1 MVKVYLHNIGE
12 SSDEFESAKDLKSF
26 LEDKLSGIDGKIWLI
41 PSVDIRPGTGYHD
54 LDVLMIGYLEG
65 YYQDILSFNDIE
77 VKSFCTTIEIKSHGA
92 DGIHKDGQ
100 NLIVD
105 YPDGPHN
112 VTIQSNGQ
120 NTSLRTFLGEALQ
133 MNKRVPYITNII
145 WLTGI
150 IFDDFE
156 RSVGLINSNIITSDT
171 TVDEIFI
178 AIGRQHSLKNQ
189 GYVDAFKGYTQKEI
203 ECVANI
209 FCAKSNGVDTMSL
222 RRINILQKNNK
233 FLGDL
238 ENNPNPVIV
247 ISGHAGTGKTM
258 MLLQAADYLTKK
270 GRKCLFLTYN
280 TALISDLKHTLECM
294 PQIISKIKME
304 SMHSF
309 MISVLYQN
317 GLWNN
322 TSDIEKNFFPAVT
335 TLLRAKDNIRYRN
348 NYEYVFVDEAQDW
361 EKPIPELLK
370 HLFRGS
376 HIVIA
381 DGIDQFMRASEHTE
395 WGDPVMPKL
404 KKSLRQRH
412 NLTVFA
418 KLFANKMGVYW
429 DVEPNKDFPGGRV
442 LVLNTY
448 EPEIHDNILSD
459 AKKHGCVE
467 YDMMLL
473 APKSLSTTGKFDL
486 LDLYAQKGIHLYDGI
501 DKQKRDQIYGPDNAK
516 NKESR
521 VYTYESC
528 RGLEAWA
535 TVCLRFDE
543 LFSKE
548 HAHDYHEIDYTM
560 ARKYMLTLWTLI
572 PLTRAIDTLVLIVNK
587 DSYISKIIDEIK
599 HENPDLFIPLQI
611 CSKK

>member
-1 MVKVYLHNIGE
+1 MVEVYLHDNGNR
-12 SSDEFESAKDLKSF
+12 SVEFESAKGLKTF
-26 LEDKLSGIDGKIWLI
+26 FENELSDFDGKIWLI
-41 PSVDIRPGTGYHD
+41 PSVDIRPGTGFHD

-65 YYQDILSFNDIE
+65 YFQEILSFDDIE

-112 VTIQSNGQ
+112 VTTQSNGQ
-120 NTSLRTFLGEALQ
+120 NTSLKTFLGEALQ
-133 MNKRVPYITNII
+133 MNKRVPYVTNVI

-150 IFDDFE
+150 NYDDFE
-156 RSVGLINSNIITSDT
+156 RSVGLINSNIITCDFT
-171 TVDEIFI
+171 LDEIFT
-178 AIGRQHSLKNQ
+178 AIGRQHTLRNQ
-189 GYVDAFKGYTQKEI
+189 GYIDAFKGYTQDEI
-203 ECVANI
+203 EHVANI
-209 FCAKSNGVDTMSL
+209 FCAKSNGVDTMTL
-222 RRINILQKNNK
+222 RRFNILQKNNK
-233 FLGDL
+233 FLGNI
-238 ENNPNPVIV
+238 ESNSNPVIV

-258 MLLQAADYLTKK
+258 ILLQAADYLTKK
-270 GRKCLFLTYN
+270 GHKCLFLTYN

-294 PQIISKIKME
+294 PQNISDIKME

-309 MISVLYQN
+309 MLSILYQN
-317 GLWNN
+317 NLWKK
-322 TSDIEKNFFPAVT
+322 TSDIEKEFFPAVQA
-335 TLLRAKDNIRYRN
+335 LLRVKDRIKFRN
-348 NYEYVFVDEAQDW
+348 ECEYVFVDEAQDW
-361 EKPIPELLK
+361 EKPIPEVLRF
-370 HLFRGS
+370 LFKDS

-381 DGIDQFMRASEHTE
+381 DGVDQFMRASEHTE
-395 WGDPVMPKL
+395 WGKPVMPKL
-404 KKSLRQRH
+404 KKCLRQRY

-429 DVEPNKDFPGGRV
+429 DVDPNEDFPGGKV
-442 LVLNTY
+442 FVYNTY
-448 EPEIHDNILSD
+448 EPDIHNAILSD

-486 LDLYAQKGIHLYDGI
+486 LDIYDANGIHLYDGI
-501 DKQKRDQIYGPDNAK
+501 DKQKRDLIYGPDNAK
-516 NKESR
+516 NKECR
-521 VYTYESC
+521 IYTYESC

-560 ARKYMLTLWTLI
+560 ARNYMLTLWTLI

-599 HENPDLFIPLQI
+599 TENPDLFIPLPI